1 MIHYIHK
8 INTKQLNGKEVIIW
22 HTEYI
27 IDSKGQKQIIAEW
40 ENGGGS
46 MILREGWNEIKAR
59 HANNVVG
66 FKIGDQIMFF
76 DVDAVKVGILLDEPI
91 KNLIDDDGTFIKSLS
106 VAYKEKNY
114 IPNLIIYERMKEK

>member
-1 MIHYIHK
+1 M
-8 INTKQLNGKEVIIW
+8 T
-22 HTEYI
+22 
-27 IDSKGQKQIIAEW
+27 
-40 ENGGGS
+40 
-46 MILREGWNEIKAR
+46 LRERWNEIKAS